1 MAPIQTSLAFR
12 MEAAGARQDQDQ
24 DQDQDQKV
32 ARQEVARRRDTCRT
46 VEAEAEAADAAA
58 IATVPKCPA
67 CRARD

>member
-12 MEAAGARQDQDQ
+12 MEAAGAHQDQDQ
-24 DQDQDQKV
+24 EV